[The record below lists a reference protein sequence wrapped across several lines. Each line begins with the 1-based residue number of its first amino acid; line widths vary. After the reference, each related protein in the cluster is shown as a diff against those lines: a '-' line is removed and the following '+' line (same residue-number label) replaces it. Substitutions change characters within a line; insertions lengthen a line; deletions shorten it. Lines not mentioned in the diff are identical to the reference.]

1 MVGMG
6 MRMGISLGQELR
18 LTQRLAQRLTLAQR
32 LRVQE
37 QALAIRLELVG
48 TLREEEYKPE
58 ATCPDCSRK
67 MTSAEIV
74 RGFSRD
80 PKDFTTCCSGCGC
93 RFEPHLVCF
102 GDGSRVE
109 LPFYCNCQTLDQLP
123 GKENLPPAELAR
135 LHPGVYRSAIIH
147 HGGVRSAFEKM
158 GINYPFEE
166 ISDWRNKIQPFLG
179 RLPDTTIASCVH
191 TSARVIS
198 IMRKKAGV
206 SRFTIKKA
214 LEEADEKA

>member
-1 MVGMG
+1 MVGMSFG
-6 MRMGISLGQELR
+6 MELR
-18 LTQRLAQRLTLAQR
+18 QTQRLAQSLRLSHEQR
-32 LRVQE
+32 MQVQE
-37 QALAIRLELVG
+37 QALAIRLDLVG
-48 TLREEEYKPE
+48 ILREERYEPQ
-58 ATCPDCSRK
+58 ATCPSCSRK
-67 MTSAEIV
+67 MTPAEIV

-80 PKDFTTCCSGCGC
+80 PKDFTTRCSGCGC

-102 GDGSRVE
+102 GDGTRVE
-109 LPFYCNCQTLDQLP
+109 LPFYCDCQTLDQLP
-123 GKENLPPAELAR
+123 GKEKLPPAELAR

-158 GINYPFEE
+158 GIVYPFEE

-191 TSARVIS
+191 TSAKVI
-198 IMRKKAGV
+198 RLLRTKAGV

-214 LEEADEKA
+214 LEESGEEG